1 MGSIIVGQKKQKTVD
16 MGVLTIAPNVG
27 ATVEN
32 GAGMMPKEETV
43 RGDVREKRLA
53 EIMAL
58 PSDEQLPLLLEEG
71 FTEEAQKL
79 SEDLAHCQQ
88 ECIDEGSGEENQGQE
103 APVDGTFTDLTE
115 ESKEESLVVAD
126 QKKNVDR
133 PKKSGK

>member
-1 MGSIIVGQKKQKTVD
+1 MGSIIVGQKEQKTVD

-32 GAGMMPKEETV
+32 GVGMMPKEETE

-53 EIMAL
+53 EIMEL

-79 SEDLAHCQQ
+79 SAELAHCHQ
-88 ECIDEGSGEENQGQE
+88 ERTDEGSGEENQGQE
-103 APVDGTFTDLTE
+103 SPIDGTFTDLTE

-126 QKKNVDR
+126 QKKNVGR
-133 PKKSGK
+133 PKKSKK